1 MITNGDGGGE
11 RERPWARRRAWR
23 PFPLA
28 PETNRSGGGG
38 RLAPAFLLFRR
49 GERIHRTN
57 RVPYQA
63 FAGLLAGLLLGSPP
77 QTAARAQAPP
87 ARPSSSALI
96 VPLNATVQIQMS
108 TQKRIAS

>member
-1 MITNGDGGGE
+1 MITNRDRGVKGE
-11 RERPWARRRAWR
+11 RRRARRRARR

-38 RLAPAFLLFRR
+38 RLAPAFLFFRR
-49 GERIHRTN
+49 GERMHRTN

-63 FAGLLAGLLLGSPP
+63 FASLP

-87 ARPSSSALI
+87 ATPSASALI
-96 VPLNATVQIQMS
+96 VPINGTVQIQMS
-108 TQKRIAS
+108 TKKRIANILNSRDSV